1 MIKMVN
7 FLMSG
12 CNGRMG
18 QVIAESVKERSD
30 IALVCGVDTYTEK
43 KNDFPVYADFSNIS
57 EKVDVIID
65 FSNPSALEGLLDYAL
80 KNNVPCV
87 LCTTG
92 YSDAQIEAINKAA
105 EKIAIFRSGNMS
117 LGINLLIE
125 LSKMASKVFGTEF
138 DVEIVEKHHNK
149 KIDAPSGTALMIAD
163 GIASV
168 RTDDPEY
175 IYDRHSVRKKRE
187 QKEIGISSI
196 RGGTI
201 VGEHDVIFAG
211 NNEVLTISH
220 QAQSRSLFAVGA
232 INAAAYLAGKPA
244 GSYDMSDLLK
254 ERY

>member
-30 IALVCGVDTYTEK
+30 IALVCGVDTYTER
-43 KNDFPVYADFSNIS
+43 KNDFPVYPDFTAIN

-65 FSNPSALEGLLDYAL
+65 FSNPSALDGLLAYAIE
-80 KNNVPCV
+80 NSIPCV

-92 YSDAQIEAINKAA
+92 YSDAQLEAIGKAS
-105 EKIAIFRSGNMS
+105 EKIAVFRSGNMS

-125 LSKMASKVFGTEF
+125 LAKTAAKVFGQDF
-138 DVEIVEKHHNK
+138 DVEIVEKHHK
-149 KIDAPSGTALMIAD
+149 MKIDAPSGTALMIAD

-168 RTDDPEY
+168 RDDDPEY
-175 IYDRHSVRKKRE
+175 IYDRHSARKKRD
-187 QKEIGISSI
+187 QNEIGISSI

-211 NNEVLTISH
+211 NNEVLTITH

-232 INAAAYLAGKPA
+232 INAAAFLAGKPA

>member
-1 MIKMVN
+1 MVN
-7 FLMSG
+7 FIMSG
-12 CNGRMG
+12 ACGRMG
-18 QVIAESVKERSD
+18 KVIAEAASQRSD
-30 IALVCGVDTYTEK
+30 VNLVCGVDVANDKTDFPLYSDFSSITEK
-43 KNDFPVYADFSNIS
+43 A
-57 EKVDVIID
+57 DVIID
-65 FSNPSALEGLLDYAL
+65 FSNPAALDGLLAYALEHE
-80 KNNVPCV
+80 VPCV

-92 YSDAQIEAINKAA
+92 YSEDQIAAVDKAA

-125 LSKMASKVFGTEF
+125 LSKMASKVFGQDF

-163 GIASV
+163 GISSV

-175 IYDRHSVRKKRE
+175 IYDRHSIRKKRSTN
-187 QKEIGISSI
+187 EIGISSI

-211 NNEVLTISH
+211 DNEVLTISH
-220 QAQSRSLFAVGA
+220 QAQSRNLFAVGA
-232 INAAAYLAGKPA
+232 INAAAFLAGKPA
-244 GSYDMSDLLK
+244 GNYDMSDLLK